1 MTPDEEVD
9 WERTSEPDD
18 ERPVEPEDE
27 LDDDS

>member
-1 MTPDEEVD
+1 MTPDEELD
-9 WERTSEPDD
+9 WEPTSEPND